1 MTASLMIYSR
11 RLGMKSI
18 KNFARGLEERN
29 VQPVICTDCGA
40 EHKHYDVYFNGE
52 FKAKHNDDLCYKCKI
67 KKEDEQII
75 KEAHESRINAR
86 ISKAESYSVIP
97 YELEN
102 VTFQDYKPENQT
114 QQAAYDISLKFANG
128 ELNKTTLFFQ
138 GDTGLGKSHLS
149 YCIHQ
154 VYINNRKASIFIDLP
169 SLLSE
174 IRSTYGNKNDWRA
187 RTQDDIMNALN
198 EAELLVLDDIGAEYV
213 KPDANGFE
221 SWAADILFQIANSR
235 QGKKNIYTTNF
246 SSKDLTRKYGMM
258 SKRIISRLMSNA
270 KVIKV
275 EGSDYR
281 LKGLD

>member
-1 MTASLMIYSR
+1 MQEIGAVISDF
-11 RLGMKSI
+11 MKDKINVLEI
-18 KNFARGLEERN
+18 KH
-29 VQPVICTDCGA
+29 CDDCGNDFKVI
-40 EHKHYDVYFNGE
+40 EHLDKNKEVFLIS
-52 FKAKHNDDLCYKCKI
+52 DDCPYCRKR
-67 KKEDEQII
+67 KEDEQLRKDAIA
-75 KEAHESRINAR
+75 ERENMRVA
-86 ISKAESYSVIP
+86 KAKSYSVIP

-102 VTFQDYKPENQT
+102 ISFRDYKPENQT
-114 QQAAYDISLKFANG
+114 QQAAYDSSVKFANG
-128 ELNKTTLFFQ
+128 ELDKTTLFFQ

-154 VYINNRKASIFIDLP
+154 HFINDRKASIFIDLP

-174 IRSTYGNKNDWRA
+174 IRSTYGNKNDYRA
-187 RTQDDIMNALN
+187 RTQDDIMNALK

-213 KPDANGFE
+213 KPDANGYE

-258 SKRIISRLMSNA
+258 SKRIISRLMNNS

-275 EGSDYR
+275 EGKDHR
-281 LKGLD
+281 LKGLE